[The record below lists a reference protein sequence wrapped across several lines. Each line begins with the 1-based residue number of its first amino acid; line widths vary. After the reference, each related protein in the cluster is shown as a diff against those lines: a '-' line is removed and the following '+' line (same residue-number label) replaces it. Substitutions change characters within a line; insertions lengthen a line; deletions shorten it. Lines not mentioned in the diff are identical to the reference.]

1 MRSDIERLI
10 ELSNNI
16 KFQHELERWDLIDQ
30 VKQLV
35 RREDYAERTLLS
47 VEMKAMQS
55 ETKMRLLF
63 SEN

>member
-1 MRSDIERLI
+1 MW
-10 ELSNNI
+10 
-16 KFQHELERWDLIDQ
+16 HLIDQ

-35 RREDYAERTLLS
+35 KREDYAERTLLS

-55 ETKMRLLF
+55 ETKMRLLS